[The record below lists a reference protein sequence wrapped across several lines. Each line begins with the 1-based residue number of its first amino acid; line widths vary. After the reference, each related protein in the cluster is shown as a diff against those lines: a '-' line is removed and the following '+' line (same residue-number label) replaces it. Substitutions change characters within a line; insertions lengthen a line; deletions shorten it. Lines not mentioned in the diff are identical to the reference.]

1 MNKEVIKK
9 MLLLAMFSFLAMTG
23 CSGFTE
29 DWVATGNPDPQ
40 EVLHTPFAD
49 ACALQGGQMLI
60 DEDNDS
66 LVFMFR
72 DIQECAQDESTGK
85 WDDNFRFADTVR
97 VAYSLSEDTL
107 MLSFDGGAEK
117 GDITILLVA
126 ESKLNGCLFIN
137 AEHGCDSMQTGA
149 GRLDGE
155 WKFLPC
161 AYIGGELNCDSD
173 GRERFIGFDVEPW
186 LEDKNVEY
194 RVGQKKEP

>member
-1 MNKEVIKK
+1 MVSLTTRFQGMLTSTTCDSSSAFL
-9 MLLLAMFSFLAMTG
+9 MLLNFLT
-23 CSGFTE
+23 
-29 DWVATGNPDPQ
+29 W
-40 EVLHTPFAD
+40 
-49 ACALQGGQMLI
+49 
-60 DEDNDS
+60 
-66 LVFMFR
+66 R
-72 DIQECAQDESTGK
+72 
-85 WDDNFRFADTVR
+85 VR

-126 ESKLNGCLFIN
+126 ESKLNGCLFVN

-155 WKFLPC
+155 WRFLPC

-186 LEDKNVEY
+186 FEDKNVEY